1 MKRKA
6 PLPIPPEIELYRTI
20 DEKEVAL
27 VIGLALGTIRNKR
40 GDGTGPPY
48 YRVGRRCVYRLSDVL
63 SWMEARKVD
72 RAG

>member
-1 MKRKA
+1 MRETTS
-6 PLPIPPEIELYRTI
+6 LPPDLEQYKTI
-20 DEKEVAL
+20 DDKVVAQ
-27 VIGLALGTIRNKR
+27 VTGLALGTIRNKR

-63 SWMEARKVD
+63 SWMETRKVD